1 MPIIRIQTADDPA
14 LAPYRSLT
22 ERQLRNRLHPEEAI
36 MVVESPK
43 VITTALNAGCEPL
56 SLLCEERHI
65 TGDAADIAA
74 RMGDKPVYTGNRDT
88 LATLT
93 GYTLT
98 RGVLCAMRRPATK
111 TAADVCRDARRIV
124 VIDAVCDTTNIGA
137 IFRSAAALG
146 MDGALLTRDSC
157 DPLNRR
163 AIRVSMGT
171 VFQLPWA
178 WTGDAI
184 ATARQYSFKTVAM
197 ALRHDSIALDDARLK
212 AEARLAIIMGTE
224 GDGLPA
230 EAIDGADYVV
240 RIPMAHGV
248 DSLNVAAASAVAFWE
263 LTKRDGV
270 TSARQ

>member
-1 MPIIRIQTADDPA
+1 MPVIEITSADHPG
-14 LAPYRSLT
+14 LAPYLRLT
-22 ERQLRNRLHPEEAI
+22 DRQLRNRLHPADGI
-36 MVVESPK
+36 IVVESPK
-43 VITTALNAGCEPL
+43 VITTALRAGCRPL

-65 TGDAADIAA
+65 HGDAAGIVAA
-74 RMGDKPVYTGNRDT
+74 IGDVPVYTGSREV
-88 LATLT
+88 LAALT

-98 RGVLCAMRRPATK
+98 RGVLCAMRRPVEK
-111 TAADVCRDARRIV
+111 SVGEVCGGASRIV

-171 VFQLPWA
+171 VFQLSWA
-178 WTGDAI
+178 WIDKPADVGAFG
-184 ATARQYSFKTVAM
+184 FKTVAM
-197 ALRHDSIALDDARLK
+197 ALRNDSIALGDDRLK
-212 AEARLAIIMGTE
+212 AEPRLAIVMGTE
-224 GDGLPA
+224 GDGLPG

-240 RIPMAHGV
+240 RIPMSHGV

-263 LTKRDGV
+263 LGKREL
-270 TSARQ
+270 